1 MGKIK
6 NFVKNHGLDVLSVV
20 ILAVVVFCCGYDYY
34 LRSRTSN
41 DYRDVNRTVD
51 NVETRID
58 RADNRAKSAQT
69 EIKNAEV
76 HIQRA
81 DKTSRELTKRSEQNT
96 RELDECQR
104 LVDGMSKRAERI
116 QGIIADVEKSNQE
129 SEAQTGSNS

>member
-1 MGKIK
+1 MEKIK
-6 NFVKNHGLDVLSVV
+6 GFIENHIVNMFVCVAVLFFIVGCWC
-20 ILAVVVFCCGYDYY
+20 LYTAN
-34 LRSRTSN
+34 RTTN

-58 RADNRAKSAQT
+58 RADNRAKSAQK

-76 HIQRA
+76 HIRRA

-104 LVDGMSKRAERI
+104 LVDGMSKRAERL
-116 QGIIADVEKSNQE
+116 QGIIADVEKANQGNG
-129 SEAQTGSNS
+129 T

>member
-6 NFVKNHGLDVLSVV
+6 NFVKNHGLDFLSVV

-76 HIQRA
+76 HIRRA

-116 QGIIADVEKSNQE
+116 QGIIADVEKSNQD
-129 SEAQTGSNS
+129 SEAQTNRDS

>member
-6 NFVKNHGLDVLSVV
+6 DFIQSHIVDIIIFSSCIFFIFGCWLLYT
-20 ILAVVVFCCGYDYY
+20 A
-34 LRSRTSN
+34 
-41 DYRDVNRTVD
+41 NRTANEYSDVHES
-51 NVETRID
+51 VERAETRID

-76 HIQRA
+76 HIRRA

-116 QGIIADVEKSNQE
+116 QGIIADVEKSNQD
-129 SEAQTGSNS
+129 SEAQTNRDS

>member
-1 MGKIK
+1 MAKIK
-6 NFVKNHGLDVLSVV
+6 EFIQNNLVNIVIGASVIFFVLGVWLLYT
-20 ILAVVVFCCGYDYY
+20 A
-34 LRSRTSN
+34 
-41 DYRDVNRTVD
+41 NRTANEYNDVHES
-51 NVETRID
+51 VERAEAGID
-58 RADNRAKSAQT
+58 RAESGARSAQA

-76 HIQRA
+76 HIRRA

-129 SEAQTGSNS
+129 FGTQTSSDS